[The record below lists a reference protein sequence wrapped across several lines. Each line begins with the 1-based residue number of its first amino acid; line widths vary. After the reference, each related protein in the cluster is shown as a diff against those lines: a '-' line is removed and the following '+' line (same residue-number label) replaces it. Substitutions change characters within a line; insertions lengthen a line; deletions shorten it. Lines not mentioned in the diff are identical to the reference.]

1 MTDGP
6 YAPLSMNK
14 QWNDVG
20 RALVRPAFEEE
31 AAPCIRLALAGDARR
46 QQVRELSD
54 FLTEALLPKEPE
66 LFPDQ
71 DTGALEAARARFSTP
86 MTRSVTDHC
95 EQALRDG
102 HAANDAI
109 NEGIAACLREQARDN
124 SRTIQAHQMQS
135 EGVAKA
141 NEAQSRFEAIFQQ
154 MDWEALA
161 QQVRN
166 GETPEANDNRPERD
180 RLDDGPPKMAEE

>member
-46 QQVRELSD
+46 ERVRELSD
-54 FLTEALLPKEPE
+54 FLTEALVPKEPE

-71 DTGALEAARARFSTP
+71 DNGALEAARARFSTP
-86 MTRSVTDHC
+86 MAQSALDHC
-95 EQALRDG
+95 QHALRDG
-102 HAANDAI
+102 HAAKDAI
-109 NEGIAACLREQARDN
+109 NEGIAACLRERARDN

-135 EGVAKA
+135 EGIAKA
-141 NEAQSRFEAIFQQ
+141 NEAQSRFETLFPQL
-154 MDWEALA
+154 DWDALA

-166 GETPEANDNRPERD
+166 GETPEANDNQPERD
-180 RLDDGPPKMAEE
+180 RLDDGPPKASEE